1 MKQEKVKIHRN
12 SVDITQRLLAEQ
24 MAGQS
29 PLAIF
34 SFPTAKVKD
43 VLSTD
48 LPDVS
53 TADDKADILY
63 LLEDDSLLHIEYQTT
78 TNQKDLERFAKYVLG
93 IYTKYKYDFRIDVL
107 IESVVIYAP
116 HIQRNTVKH
125 KLNISSMH
133 YTFTPIFLSEMEQN
147 HRYDQIIAKI
157 HNEPSIDLTSEE
169 IMTIAYHALFN
180 DSTEKIEVDALQ
192 AVKDI
197 RPLKDVVTRLM
208 LSGTIFTLPK
218 KYLSEEYQ
226 LKILEELNKMD
237 YIQAEINKMVQAG
250 HEEGF
255 KQAQRKTLIAAI
267 REGLPQTFIDKIIAD
282 SKFTKDEL
290 DEIYQAAKTF

>member
-1 MKQEKVKIHRN
+1 MKREKINIHRN

-48 LPDVS
+48 LPDIS

-63 LLEDDSLLHIEYQTT
+63 LLEDDSLLHVEYQTT
-78 TNQKDLERFAKYVLG
+78 TNQKDLERFAKYVLS
-93 IYTKYKYDFRIDVL
+93 IYTKYKHEFRTDVL

-116 HIQRNTVKH
+116 HIQRNAVKH
-125 KLNISSMH
+125 ELNIGSMH
-133 YTFTPIFLSEMEQN
+133 YAFTPIFLSEIEQN
-147 HRYDQIIAKI
+147 NSYNQIIDKI
-157 HNEPSIDLTSEE
+157 HNEPSVNLTSEE
-169 IMTIAYHALFN
+169 IMTIAYHSLFN

-197 RPLKDVVTRLM
+197 SSLEDVATRSM
-208 LSGTIFTLPK
+208 LSDTIFTLTK
-218 KYLSEEYQ
+218 KYLSKEYQ
-226 LKILEELNKMD
+226 FKILEELIKMD
-237 YIQAEINKMVQAG
+237 YIQAEISKMVQAS
-250 HEEGF
+250 HEEGY
-255 KQAQRKTLIAAI
+255 KQAQRKILIEAI
-267 REGLPQTFIDKIIAD
+267 RESLPQTFIDRIITD
-282 SKFTKDEL
+282 SNFTKAEL
-290 DEIYQAAKTF
+290 DEIYQAARAI